1 MELPSIKI
9 WDLINGKNWMRDE
22 EEAVPHIN
30 LKYLSG
36 FHVEI

>member
-1 MELPSIKI
+1 MELPSTKI
-9 WDLINGKNWMRDE
+9 WDVINRKNWRRDE